1 MDVVKGG
8 HAGYFKYTGTAIII
22 NPGRIKMLRSERG

>member
-8 HAGYFKYTGTAIII
+8 HAGYFKYIGTVIIT
-22 NPGRIKMLRSERG
+22 NPGRIKVLRSERG